1 MTTIGVQRRLLAV
14 FLVFTTLVTLSNAIL
29 KDEEAPFAGLSVRVS
44 GYAWF
49 SAFTVNSV
57 AHLEFVLW
65 THRSLS
71 YNHARWSRN

>member
-1 MTTIGVQRRLLAV
+1 MTTSGVQRRLLAV

-49 SAFTVNSV
+49 SAFIANSV

-65 THRSLS
+65 IYRSPS
-71 YNHARWSRN
+71 CNHVRWSRN